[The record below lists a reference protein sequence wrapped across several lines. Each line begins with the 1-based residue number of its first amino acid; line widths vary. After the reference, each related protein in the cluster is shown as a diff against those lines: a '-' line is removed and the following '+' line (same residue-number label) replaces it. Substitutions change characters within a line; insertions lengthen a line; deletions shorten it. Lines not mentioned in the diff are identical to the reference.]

1 MQLNDKQAFTFRH
14 ARAISLSNLHAKR
27 MERSAGELK
36 AMSKINKTFSRRTHG
51 EYEIRGHEFRLYHD
65 GLMRAA
71 VNNVERPRQTQ

>member
-1 MQLNDKQAFTFRH
+1 
-14 ARAISLSNLHAKR
+14 

-51 EYEIRGHEFRLYHD
+51 EYEIRDHEFRLYHD